1 MLARAAL
8 RDEVVPRD
16 ENTRPESNASLQIG
30 DAVAWTVGSVL
41 IAEFIGIPIDD
52 TDVPAEQVGTL
63 RTFILKTQPSADLAY
78 RECGSLMSKYVV
90 RVKSLSN
97 IRCRIRSRTD

>member
-63 RTFILKTQPSADLAY
+63 RRFI
-78 RECGSLMSKYVV
+78 
-90 RVKSLSN
+90 
-97 IRCRIRSRTD
+97 